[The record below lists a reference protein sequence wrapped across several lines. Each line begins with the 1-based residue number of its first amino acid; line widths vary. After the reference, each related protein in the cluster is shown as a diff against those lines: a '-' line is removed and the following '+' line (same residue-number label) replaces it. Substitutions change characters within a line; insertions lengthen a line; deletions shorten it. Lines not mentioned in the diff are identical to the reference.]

1 MVTKKSYT
9 TSFVTSKDG
18 TKVGYRQM
26 GSGTGIILM
35 HGGANASQHFMKL
48 GEFLSESFTVYIP
61 DRRGRGLSGPFG
73 ENYSME
79 KEIED
84 LKAITKKTGA
94 HYIFGLSSGALITL
108 QAALKLPSIKKIALY
123 EPPLDIDGSIM
134 KILSFV
140 PKFDKEIEE
149 GKISDATV
157 TMLKD
162 FGIYFG
168 LPKWITSLPR
178 SVLVRLFQMY
188 YAIDARITKGDDVPF
203 TVLVP
208 DFHYDYE
215 LVREMQGK
223 LETFK
228 EVKAEVLLIGGSE
241 SPQFLKNTFD
251 ALEKTLPNLKR
262 IELHGLSHTGPL
274 VPGDPEKVAGKLK
287 LFFIDWYLFLRGTK

>member
-1 MVTKKSYT
+1 MATKKTYS
-9 TSFVTSKDG
+9 TSSVTSKDG
-18 TKVGYRQM
+18 TNVGYRQM

-48 GEFLSESFTVYIP
+48 GEFLSDSFTVYIP

-73 ENYSME
+73 DNYSME
-79 KEIED
+79 REIED
-84 LKAITKKTGA
+84 LEAITTKTGA

-108 QAALKLPSIKKIALY
+108 QAALKLPAIKKVALY

-134 KILSFV
+134 KLLAFV

-149 GKISDATV
+149 GKLSDATV

-178 SVLVRLFQMY
+178 SVLVGLFQMY
-188 YAIDARITKGDDVPF
+188 YAIDSKITKGDDVPF

-228 EVKAEVLLIGGSE
+228 EVNAVVLLIGGSE

-251 ALEKTLPNLKR
+251 ALEKTIPHVKR
-262 IELHGLSHTGPL
+262 IELPGLNHTGPL
-274 VPGDPEKVAGKLK
+274 VTGNPEKIARELK
-287 LFFIDWYLFLRGTK
+287 LFFMD

>member
-1 MVTKKSYT
+1 MATKKSYI
-9 TSFVTSKDG
+9 TSSVTSKDG
-18 TKVGYRQM
+18 TTVGYRQM

-48 GEFLSESFTVYIP
+48 GEFLSDSFTVYIP

-73 ENYSME
+73 DNYNME
-79 KEIED
+79 REIED
-84 LKAITKKTGA
+84 LKAITTKTGT

-108 QAALKLPSIKKIALY
+108 QTALKLPTIEKVALY
-123 EPPLDIDGSIM
+123 EPPLDIDGSIL

-149 GKISDATV
+149 GKLSDATV

-168 LPKWITSLPR
+168 LPKWITSLPS
-178 SVLVRLFQMY
+178 SVLVGLFQMY
-188 YAIDARITKGDDVPF
+188 YAIDSRITKGDDVPF

-228 EVKAEVLLIGGSE
+228 EVNAEVLLIGGSE

-251 ALEKTLPNLKR
+251 ALEKTLQNVKR
-262 IELHGLSHTGPL
+262 VELQRLSHTGPL
-274 VPGDPEKVAGKLK
+274 VTGNPERVSRELK
-287 LFFIDWYLFLRGTK
+287 LFFKG